1 MAISKEPIS
10 WKDLVVNRFYWVKLV
25 FPSINEPGPTLAAD
39 ATPPIFHVE
48 HLDTQKQDGMWHVN
62 RPKVPNYF
70 RPCVVVKLL
79 GQSESAFIMV
89 ISSEP
94 SVPSRWIPVLN
105 TPPVPGEPNLAV
117 EVYPAWDLVGHL
129 CYTHILHVRPVL
141 RKAAKPEVMPGIVH
155 IAPPMSGQELLQ
167 FSCNNMDDILA
178 LHVGYWESKS
188 IIRKPATG
196 IKDESTGG
204 HGGNDSTEDDG
215 GTEDGGKS
223 GDEGSHSKNGS
234 GGSSG
239 GSSGVQGSRESQS
252 NLNATVLEGMP
263 FVLEGYVEPGI
274 SLLDGEEIE
283 MGDIAEYEK
292 SVSATLGMNI
302 KVLSLQ
308 ETAEKL
314 AGSSIRV
321 WAGYEDEDED
331 VSNEDET
338 VLLNG
343 TTPVELFAMDNA
355 WTDLNLAPILMTP
368 IPMTPTEISP
378 IPTSQVVPVA

>member
-25 FPSINEPGPTLAAD
+25 FPASINDPGQMALTTDAA
-39 ATPPIFHVE
+39 PPIFHVE

-62 RPKVPNYF
+62 RQQEKVPNYF

-79 GQSESAFIMV
+79 GESESAFIMV
-89 ISSEP
+89 VSSEP

-105 TPPVPGEPNLAV
+105 TPPLTGEPNLSV
-117 EVYPAWDLVGHL
+117 EVSPTWDLVGHL

-141 RKAAKPEVMPGIVH
+141 RKAAKPQVMPGIVH
-155 IAPPMSGQELLQ
+155 IAPPMFGQEVLQ
-167 FSCNNMDDILA
+167 FSCKNMDDILA
-178 LHVGYWESKS
+178 LHVDYWESKRV
-188 IIRKPATG
+188 IRTG
-196 IKDESTGG
+196 IKDESTGD
-204 HGGNDSTEDDG
+204 HGDKDDGSTEDGSTENEG
-215 GTEDGGKS
+215 GNKGGNK
-223 GDEGSHSKNGS
+223 DSHNS

-239 GSSGVQGSRESQS
+239 GSSGAQDSGESQS

-274 SLLDGEEIE
+274 SLDDGEDIE

-292 SVSATLGMNI
+292 SVSSTLGMRV

-308 ETAEKL
+308 ETTEKL

-331 VSNEDET
+331 VSDDET

-368 IPMTPTEISP
+368 IPMTPT
-378 IPTSQVVPVA
+378 

>member
-1 MAISKEPIS
+1 VLHA
-10 WKDLVVNRFYWVKLV
+10 
-25 FPSINEPGPTLAAD
+25 
-39 ATPPIFHVE
+39 H
-48 HLDTQKQDGMWHVN
+48 
-62 RPKVPNYF
+62 
-70 RPCVVVKLL
+70 
-79 GQSESAFIMV
+79 
-89 ISSEP
+89 SS
-94 SVPSRWIPVLN
+94 
-105 TPPVPGEPNLAV
+105 
-117 EVYPAWDLVGHL
+117 
-129 CYTHILHVRPVL
+129 VRPVL
-141 RKAAKPEVMPGIVH
+141 RKAAKPEVIPDIIH

-178 LHVGYWESKS
+178 LHVNYRESKR
-188 IIRKPATG
+188 IIRKPVTG
-196 IKDESTGG
+196 IKDKSTGD

-215 GTEDGGKS
+215 GTEDGGRG

-239 GSSGVQGSRESQS
+239 GSSGVQGSGESQS

-274 SLLDGEEIE
+274 SLLDGEDIE

-321 WAGYEDEDED
+321 WAGYEDEDG
-331 VSNEDET
+331 DET

-355 WTDLNLAPILMTP
+355 WTDLNLTPILMTP